1 MSFFPQVILDST
13 FFSVTNDCYLSSD
26 FLLSCEHQHHNPTFT
41 LCFYLQL
48 LGRVAGAN
56 PSISIPSGLHFHAQ
70 KAGGGRELRGSL
82 TCCLPEGR
90 PPFYLCR
97 FWQTCVSYILWWLP
111 GAEMPL
117 HPQAACSQVS
127 PSFSLEKIFS
137 RKLSFFFFFY
147 PLYQGWGELSI
158 FSLPQFFT
166 YPHNTKSPVSVICA
180 EVFFQ
185 PFPMLS
191 SPWSHRGH
199 RKGWR
204 AQCCPTSEI
213 LCPWQGLGAHAEA
226 RLLAPVGT
234 LCEGQLSWQGN
245 QCLVLAGNRVSR
257 LCAPCELGSCC
268 SSQIW
273 PQRRLLSITAPKCC
287 QSAVLP
293 ISDEQRLMDTAAA
306 GAQSL
311 RSPQGATAL
320 WLTLKSVT
328 IEIQE
333 LFTKIKYLPWAGCLY
348 LAFEKGK
355 LLQSWHAV

>member
-1 MSFFPQVILDST
+1 MSCFPQVILDST

-90 PPFYLCR
+90 PPFYLCC

-117 HPQAACSQVS
+117 RPQAACSQAS
-127 PSFSLEKIFS
+127 PSFSLEKILL
-137 RKLSFFFFFY
+137 RKLSFLSFFY

-180 EVFFQ
+180 EVFTS
-185 PFPMLS
+185 S
-191 SPWSHRGH
+191 SPSQCSPVPDHTVDTGKADLQSAAPPLRSRAPGRGWGHMQKPGCWLQWALCVRGSCRDRATSALSWLETECPGSVLHVSWAVAAAHRSGL
-199 RKGWR
+199 RGDCCLSLLQNAVSQQSYPSVMSKGWWTL
-204 AQCCPTSEI
+204 QLLGHS
-213 LCPWQGLGAHAEA
+213 LSGLLREP
-226 RLLAPVGT
+226 R
-234 LCEGQLSWQGN
+234 
-245 QCLVLAGNRVSR
+245 
-257 LCAPCELGSCC
+257 PCDLH
-268 SSQIW
+268 SSQW
-273 PQRRLLSITAPKCC
+273 Q
-287 QSAVLP
+287 
-293 ISDEQRLMDTAAA
+293 
-306 GAQSL
+306 L
-311 RSPQGATAL
+311 RS
-320 WLTLKSVT
+320 KS
-328 IEIQE
+328 
-333 LFTKIKYLPWAGCLY
+333 F
-348 LAFEKGK
+348 
-355 LLQSWHAV
+355 LQR